1 MIMEIYKV
9 STEFGFDCK
18 ILDSVLFSD
27 KGRAMDYA
35 QNLADE
41 RRGMEEYYMCNVT
54 VDKLLDDSFD
64 EFQFAETI
72 ICHEL

>member
-1 MIMEIYKV
+1 MNIYRV
-9 STEFGFDCK
+9 STEFGFECAG
-18 ILDSVLFSD
+18 IDSALFSD
-27 KGRAMDYA
+27 KGRAMDFA

-41 RRGMEEYYMCNVT
+41 RRGTEDYYMCHISVNRLT
-54 VDKLLDDSFD
+54 DDDNS

>member
-1 MIMEIYKV
+1 MNIYRV
-9 STEFGFDCK
+9 STERGFESEV
-18 ILDSVLFSD
+18 LDSALFSD
-27 KGRAMDYA
+27 KGRAMDFA

-41 RRGMEEYYMCNVT
+41 RRGTDEYMMCCIS
-54 VDKLLDDSFD
+54 VDRLAPDEWD

>member
-1 MIMEIYKV
+1 MNIYRV
-9 STEFGFDCK
+9 STEYGFGNEV
-18 ILDSVLFSD
+18 IDSALFSD

-41 RRGMEEYYMCNVT
+41 RRDIDEYYMCCVS
-54 VDKLLDDSFD
+54 VDRLTPDEWD
-64 EFQFAETI
+64 EFQFAETL

>member
-1 MIMEIYKV
+1 MNIYKV
-9 STEFGFDCK
+9 STEYGFENK
-18 ILDSVLFSD
+18 VLDSALFSD

-41 RRGMEEYYMCNVT
+41 RRDTDGYYMCCVS
-54 VDKLLDDSFD
+54 VDRLTPDDWG
-64 EFQFAETI
+64 EFQFAETL

>member
-1 MIMEIYKV
+1 MNIYRV
-9 STEFGFDCK
+9 STEYGFEG
-18 ILDSVLFSD
+18 SVIESALFSD

-41 RRGMEEYYMCNVT
+41 RRGTDDYYMCFVS
-54 VDKLLDDSFD
+54 VDRLTPDEWD
-64 EFQFAETI
+64 EFQFAETL

>member
-1 MIMEIYKV
+1 MNIYRV
-9 STEFGFDCK
+9 TIERGFEREV
-18 ILDSVLFSD
+18 LESSLFSD

-41 RRGMEEYYMCNVT
+41 RRGADDYYMCCVS
-54 VDKLLDDSFD
+54 VDRLTPDEWD
-64 EFQFAETI
+64 EFQFAETL